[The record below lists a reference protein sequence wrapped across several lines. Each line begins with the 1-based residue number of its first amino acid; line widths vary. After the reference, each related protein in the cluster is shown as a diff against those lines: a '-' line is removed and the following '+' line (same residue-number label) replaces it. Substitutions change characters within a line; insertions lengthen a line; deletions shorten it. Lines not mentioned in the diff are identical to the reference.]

1 MHEYAGLTGLLPIG
15 ISFGNLP
22 AHFLAADNGVTS
34 EEWERILPGY
44 STYYPLSF
52 REVIP
57 YLFASFVYH
66 RVYLQELQ
74 SSHPRH
80 SLFLQNVWTSGILD
94 KIKDQVGAGCNRNP
108 VSKMFATGVPP
119 HLVLANRI
127 EEMQTG
133 MNDLRIEIITRLV
146 KLPEDL
152 KASLLE
158 NFRVEGVLPAP
169 ICGHDE

>member
-1 MHEYAGLTGLLPIG
+1 M
-15 ISFGNLP
+15 
-22 AHFLAADNGVTS
+22 
-34 EEWERILPGY
+34 
-44 STYYPLSF
+44 
-52 REVIP
+52 
-57 YLFASFVYH
+57 
-66 RVYLQELQ
+66 
-74 SSHPRH
+74 
-80 SLFLQNVWTSGILD
+80 
-94 KIKDQVGAGCNRNP
+94 
-108 VSKMFATGVPP
+108 SKMFATGVPP